1 MLSAFVNYG
10 FGLEGIV
17 IALFENLVPQCMFAA
32 GAFVSLAFVKPP
44 RLDRSVK
51 VLIVPLLIAGGI
63 GAVVHLVYRL
73 IYLGIRSAFEH
84 GPAHSINVGSLVSNV
99 ILLTIAVALGAVI
112 LRARLWKGELVTGA
126 SARQNTVVDALII
139 AGLVVAEF
147 VVTGLFTGLF
157 YVFTPYGGF
166 NVFGMYFGTEL
177 LRGVFVGGAVLLVL
191 AVIRPLSRVRSIS
204 SVIVTALIVVGASFV
219 VMAILQVIM
228 LAIEGMLQHVF
239 YYVFFL
245 ILWGALD
252 TGILVALA
260 IFVILALRGERVA
273 TAGWSV
279 QS

>member
-166 NVFGMYFGTEL
+166 NVFGTEL